1 MRKRRLNQK
10 GNMQLIVAL
19 IIIVAIITGVYL
31 VQQRTN
37 FLPKASSPY
46 NTYQNTSNQTINNP
60 SDLDKTLN
68 ELESTDVN
76 QIDQGLNENNS
87 NASSF

>member
-1 MRKRRLNQK
+1 MR
-10 GNMQLIVAL
+10 LIVFI
-19 IIIVAIITGVYL
+19 IIIVGIVSGVYL

-46 NTYQNTSNQTINNP
+46 KTAINNV

-68 ELESTDVN
+68 ELGSTDVN
-76 QIDQGLNENNS
+76 QLDKGISDNNS
-87 NASSF
+87 DASAF